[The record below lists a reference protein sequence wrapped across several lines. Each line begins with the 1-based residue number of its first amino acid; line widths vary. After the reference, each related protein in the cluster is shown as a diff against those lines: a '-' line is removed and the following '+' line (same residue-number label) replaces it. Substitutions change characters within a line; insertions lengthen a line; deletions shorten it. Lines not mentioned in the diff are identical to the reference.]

1 MSNLLREYI
10 KQCLFVQQLN
20 EAKKET
26 QELALL
32 SNQIIGFSAE
42 WAVYAALGG
51 RASLSDMHSDPR
63 IAEHYNNSEP
73 KAQALFNKIYGKLK
87 AAAQSSKLNE
97 LGTTAGEEPPG
108 SSTRPVDVEAS
119 LADIHVKY
127 NDDKRL
133 AGFQR
138 AKSEDEDEEID
149 VESTEPKELSGT
161 DTARIFDASLDQYL
175 QEIIEDAQNI
185 LEQDPTASKA
195 IKTLVNPKYR
205 EKYYATG
212 VLRGRKRAK
221 KAGESAEF
229 EKVKEAYA
237 RVVKLGAGRQRFLEI
252 LEENGIKIA
261 ILKDINKQIFK
272 SGAAGSTVFAKFT
285 GGPEVKNEMGLM
297 TLLKDPSAYSV
308 TCKYYNYKD
317 MLKLKN
323 PLKDL
328 TVVEVPPRGYAPEIK
343 AAIGAAIEKAA
354 VEGDEEEQEVLAK
367 QPGVV
372 VEGQTTTY
380 YLVVNKKT
388 PDMIYFM
395 IEFRLDGDGHPP
407 QLKTGPALRSL
418 AKVKK

>member
-1 MSNLLREYI
+1 MNNLLREYI
-10 KQCLFVQQLN
+10 KQCLFSQQIN

-26 QELALL
+26 HELALL

-51 RASLSDMHSDPR
+51 RVSLSNMHSDPR
-63 IAEHYNNSEP
+63 IAEHYNNSNP
-73 KAQALFNKIYGKLK
+73 KAQALFNKIYGKLRT
-87 AAAQSSKLNE
+87 AAQSSKLDE

-138 AKSEDEDEEID
+138 AKGEEEELD
-149 VESTEPKELSGT
+149 LESNEPKELSGT
-161 DTARIFDASLDQYL
+161 DTARIFDMSLDQYL
-175 QEIIEDAQNI
+175 QEIIDGAQNI
-185 LEQDPTASKA
+185 LKKDPTASKA
-195 IKTLVNPKYR
+195 IKTLINPKYR
-205 EKYYATG
+205 EKYYDTG

-252 LEENGIKIA
+252 LEENGIKAA

-272 SGAAGSTVFAKFT
+272 SGTAGSTVFAKFT
-285 GGPEVKNEMGLM
+285 GGPEVKNDAGLAV
-297 TLLKDPSAYSV
+297 LLKNPATYNV
-308 TCKYYNYKD
+308 TCEYYNYQK
-317 MLKLKN
+317 LLNLKN
-323 PLKDL
+323 PLRDL
-328 TVVEVPPRGYAPEIK
+328 MVVEVPPRGYAPEIK

-354 VEGDEEEQEVLAK
+354 IEDIGEEEEALAK
-367 QPGVV
+367 LPNVV

-380 YLVVNKKT
+380 YLVVNKKMQN
-388 PDMIYFM
+388 MIYFM

-407 QLKTGPALRSL
+407 QLKTGPALRGL
-418 AKVKK
+418 KK